1 MYYNICISIQD
12 DFEFQFVDISD
23 KLNIIDIIVYL
34 CFFLKFYVIFLKLKL
49 IDFIYYYSIVKFV
62 IINIILQVDYF
73 VRLYEQGIIIIY
85 V

>member
-1 MYYNICISIQD
+1 MYYNISIQD
-12 DFEFQFVDISD
+12 DFEFQVVDISD
-23 KLNIIDIIVYL
+23 ILSIIDIIVYL

-62 IINIILQVDYF
+62 IINIIQVDYF
-73 VRLYEQGIIIIY
+73 VRLYVQGIIIIY